1 MSLRYCIQLFNL
13 ISYWEELLLDC
24 YLVIVKYYTCTK
36 KCMSRNQEEYVNK
49 LKRVATTKE
58 KQYVIIQVQCILHM
72 YNVNYDVN
80 FYCISGR
87 LQLIKKGLLSHSI
100 QTKPEF

>member
-1 MSLRYCIQLFNL
+1 
-13 ISYWEELLLDC
+13 
-24 YLVIVKYYTCTK
+24 
-36 KCMSRNQEEYVNK
+36 MSRNQEEYVNK

-58 KQYVIIQVQCILHM
+58 KLCNNTGIMHM
-72 YNVNYDVN
+72 YNMNGDVN

-87 LQLIKKGLLSHSI
+87 LQLIKKGLLSYLI